1 MAASATQRGLPEEGA
16 ALHLLIVPACSALG
30 TAERSLTSRHQIL
43 PQHWHPEVTGQCGQV
58 GPYARE
64 FLAHFGGLCAEVA
77 ESTQAHDAMG
87 VVPEDIV
94 PGGQQVVRLH
104 QLQGKTS
111 GQRILTQKGAGMCRR
126 GGGRVVDPSS
136 SWDALF

>member
-1 MAASATQRGLPEEGA
+1 
-16 ALHLLIVPACSALG
+16 
-30 TAERSLTSRHQIL
+30 
-43 PQHWHPEVTGQCGQV
+43 
-58 GPYARE
+58 
-64 FLAHFGGLCAEVA
+64 
-77 ESTQAHDAMG
+77 MG
-87 VVPEDIV
+87 VVPEDVV

-136 SWDALF
+136 WDAYILGLAPWSLNPSDRCMADAIWTESVGQDWVTPLPLDFWCSESYSASPTSTRQPHAVQI